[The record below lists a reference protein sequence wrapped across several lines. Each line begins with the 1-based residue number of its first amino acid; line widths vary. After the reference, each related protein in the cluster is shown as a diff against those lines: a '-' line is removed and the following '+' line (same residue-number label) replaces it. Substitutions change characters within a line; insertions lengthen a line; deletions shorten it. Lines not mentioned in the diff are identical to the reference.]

1 MRIGA
6 LVSGGKDSIFS
17 SYLASK
23 KNELVCFITLKSKNK
38 DSYMFHVPNI
48 NLVKLQAEAIGVNL
62 VEKETMGVK
71 EEELI
76 DLKKAIETAKKKY
89 KIKGLVS
96 GALASNYQKTRIE
109 NICKELKLKSITP
122 LWHMNQETELRE
134 IINSGF
140 NFIITKVSS
149 YGLNRKWLNRVITE
163 KDVDELV
170 KLSSKVGFNIAFE
183 GGEAET
189 LMIDGPIFKK
199 KIKIDDSSV
208 EEESEN
214 IAELIIKKAKLVEK

>member
-1 MRIGA
+1 MKVGV
-6 LVSGGKDSIFS
+6 LVSGGKDSIFA

-23 KNELVCFITLKSKNK
+23 KNEIVCFITLKSKNK

-48 NLVKLQAEAIGVNL
+48 NLVKLQAETIGVNL
-62 VEKETMGVK
+62 VERETKGVK

-122 LWHMNQETELRE
+122 LWHMDQEKELRK
-134 IINSGF
+134 IINSSF
-140 NFIITKVSS
+140 KFIITKVSS
-149 YGLNRKWLNRVITE
+149 YGLNKRWLNRVIIE
-163 KDVDELV
+163 KDVDELI

-189 LMIDGPIFKK
+189 LMIDGPIFNK
-199 KIKIDDSSV
+199 KIEIVDSSI

-214 IAELIIKKAKLVEK
+214 VAELVIKKAKLVKK